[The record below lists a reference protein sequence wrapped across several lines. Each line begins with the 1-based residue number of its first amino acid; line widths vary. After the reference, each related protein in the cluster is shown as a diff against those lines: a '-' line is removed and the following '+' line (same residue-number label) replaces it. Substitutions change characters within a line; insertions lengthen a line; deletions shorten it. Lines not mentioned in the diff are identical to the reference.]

1 MVCGCLPFDEP
12 DMDVLYDRI
21 IAGDYDFS
29 PAPRLSPDVRHL
41 IRGLLHMPPE
51 QRLTARQVMGHR
63 WLRSVAAPPAMSLG
77 LLCAVVDPACRQLLR
92 TLEAECELV
101 PREVRRRA
109 ADASPPDRARHRPA
123 RAGRGRGVWTKLRER
138 GRSPLFYISSSV
150 IARAAQVDDGGS
162 DARKPACRTTPRGR
176 VGTACV
182 CMCRRACADACCG
195 RRAR

>member
-77 LLCAVVDPACRQLLR
+77 LLGAVVDPACRQLLR

-109 ADASPPDRARHRPA
+109 AQLGSQF
-123 RAGRGRGVWTKLRER
+123 G
-138 GRSPLFYISSSV
+138 
-150 IARAAQVDDGGS
+150 AQFGAQFS
-162 DARKPACRTTPRGR
+162 L
-176 VGTACV
+176 
-182 CMCRRACADACCG
+182 RRAPS
-195 RRAR
+195 

>member
-77 LLCAVVDPACRQLLR
+77 LLGAVVDQIKADKELLNSTPDEKRELVAQQLSNTGALIELLR
-92 TLEAECELV
+92 H
-101 PREVRRRA
+101 A
-109 ADASPPDRARHRPA
+109 A
-123 RAGRGRGVWTKLRER
+123 
-138 GRSPLFYISSSV
+138 
-150 IARAAQVDDGGS
+150 AA
-162 DARKPACRTTPRGR
+162 K
-176 VGTACV
+176 
-182 CMCRRACADACCG
+182 
-195 RRAR
+195 

>member
-63 WLRSVAAPPAMSLG
+63 WMRAVAAPPSLAKCHRKMRVR
-77 LLCAVVDPACRQLLR
+77 LLAYKPWATTRCS
-92 TLEAECELV
+92 
-101 PREVRRRA
+101 RRSA
-109 ADASPPDRARHRPA
+109 TARSA
-123 RAGRGRGVWTKLRER
+123 R
-138 GRSPLFYISSSV
+138 
-150 IARAAQVDDGGS
+150 
-162 DARKPACRTTPRGR
+162 
-176 VGTACV
+176 
-182 CMCRRACADACCG
+182 
-195 RRAR
+195 